1 VKNYSNIQLL
11 LSSIGKSLK
20 GVLTLDMLFNDEL
33 SSSSTQEICFEFE
46 GELTLRLFCSAD
58 GSSICWDSNSLQQID
73 MDEYG
78 KFAIHDAN
86 ENNLWRNLIDV
97 DLEKIYLIESNLEHS
112 VFAVKFYFGN
122 DFEFVI
128 ANIGDDLVFQ
138 NQLSSNVLD
147 EEKATFLDIA
157 TISM

>member
-1 VKNYSNIQLL
+1 MKNYSNTQLL
-11 LSSIGKSLK
+11 LSSIGKNLK

-78 KFAIHDAN
+78 KFTIHDAN
-86 ENNLWRNLIDV
+86 ENNLWKNLIDV

-122 DFEFVI
+122 NFEFVI

-138 NQLSSNVLD
+138 NQLSSDVLD